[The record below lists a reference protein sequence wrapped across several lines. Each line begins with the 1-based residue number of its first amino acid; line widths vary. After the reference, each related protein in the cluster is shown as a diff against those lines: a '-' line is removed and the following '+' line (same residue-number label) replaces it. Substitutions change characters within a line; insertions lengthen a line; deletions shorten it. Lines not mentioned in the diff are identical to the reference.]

1 MGDFSVL
8 TYRIVEMGFENADL
22 SMLPPDKKKDIL
34 TDVAV
39 LLRKKNET
47 GNAVKALAMSGNV
60 PMLREWE
67 MEFLTLKDSKHAAVC
82 AIASNDLANME
93 RVGMMCVADGHYELA
108 IDVFRSACRP
118 ELVNF
123 VKANYI

>member
-8 TYRIVEMGFENADL
+8 ACRIVDMGFEKADL
-22 SMLPPDKKKDIL
+22 SMLPEDKRADIL

-39 LLRKKNET
+39 LLRKKNEA

-60 PMLREWE
+60 ALLREWE
-67 MEFLTLKDSKHAAVC
+67 IEFLTMKDCKHAAVC
-82 AIASNDLANME
+82 AIASNDQANME
-93 RVGMMCVADGHYELA
+93 KVGMMCVADGYYELA
-108 IDVFRSACRP
+108 IDVFRSAGKP

-123 VKANYI
+123 VKANCL

>member
-1 MGDFSVL
+1 MGDFSML
-8 TYRIVEMGFENADL
+8 ACRIVDMGFEKADL
-22 SMLPPDKKKDIL
+22 SMLPEDKRMDIL

-47 GNAVKALAMSGNV
+47 DGAVKALAMSGNV
-60 PMLREWE
+60 PLLNEWE
-67 MEFLTLKDSKHAAVC
+67 LDFLTLNDSKHAAVC
-82 AIASNDLANME
+82 AIASNDTKNME
-93 RVGMMCVADGHYELA
+93 KVGMMCVADGHYELA
-108 IDVFRSACRP
+108 IDVFRSAGRQ